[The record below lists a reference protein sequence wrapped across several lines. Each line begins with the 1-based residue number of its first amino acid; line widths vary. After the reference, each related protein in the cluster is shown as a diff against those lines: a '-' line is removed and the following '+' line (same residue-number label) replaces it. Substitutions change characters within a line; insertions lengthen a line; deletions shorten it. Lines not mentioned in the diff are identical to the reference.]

1 MFIKLT
7 PNKCFLASLV
17 AQLVKNLLAV
27 RETPVQLGLPRW
39 HSDKES
45 ACWRRSRRR
54 CGFDH
59 WVGKIPWSRKWC
71 VSHPVCGISVTVAQT
86 KWRRAWQPTPLFLP
100 GKFQGWRSLAGYSPW
115 GRKRVR
121 HDWAH
126 MYQSS
131 SWAGEMPCRRDRL
144 PTGVFLSF
152 RGGSDGKESTCNAGD
167 LGSIPGPVF
176 LLGESPWQWSL
187 AGYSPRSGKELDMT
201 EWLSTA

>member
-45 ACWRRSRRR
+45 ACWRRSHRR

-59 WVGKIPWSRKWC
+59 WVGKIPWSRKW
-71 VSHPVCGISVTVAQT
+71 
-86 KWRRAWQPTPLFLP
+86 QPTPLFLP
-100 GKFQGWRSLAGYSPW
+100 GKFHGWRSLAGYSPW

-121 HDWAH
+121 NDWAH

-131 SWAGEMPCRRDRL
+131 SWAGEMPWRRDRL
-144 PTGVFLSF
+144 PTGVLLSF

-167 LGSIPGPVF
+167 LGSITGPVF
-176 LLGESPWQWSL
+176 LLGESPWQRSL
-187 AGYSPRSGKELDMT
+187 AGYSPQSSKELDMT